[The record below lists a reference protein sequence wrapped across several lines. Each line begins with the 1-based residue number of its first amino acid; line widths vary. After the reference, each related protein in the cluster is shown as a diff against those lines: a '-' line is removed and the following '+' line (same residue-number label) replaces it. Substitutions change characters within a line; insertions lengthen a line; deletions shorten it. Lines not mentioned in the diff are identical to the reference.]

1 LSEHAGTE
9 YGMSTA
15 DRDTSAWFKEH
26 YGSAASQVIEFLGG
40 DRISLAGRRVADIG
54 CGDGIIDLGVVHQGG
69 PELLVGFDVVPTDT
83 AWLLDRAGAEGV
95 AEELPAALEFRT
107 CDPDRLPAADDSF
120 DVVFTWSAFEHV
132 AEPGVVAREIRR
144 ILRPDG
150 ILMLQLWP
158 FYHSEHGAHLWQSLP
173 DSSFVQLRHP
183 AAEVERR
190 VRAAAAHDPAL
201 VEEFVEVFA
210 TLNRITL
217 DDLQRALMSAGLV
230 VTKLEL
236 MTETVRIP
244 MDLARRP
251 LTHLAISG
259 VKLLA
264 VPA

>member
-1 LSEHAGTE
+1 
-9 YGMSTA
+9 
-15 DRDTSAWFKEH
+15 
-26 YGSAASQVIEFLGG
+26 SQVLEFLGG
-40 DRISLAGRRVADIG
+40 DRISMAGRRVADIG
-54 CGDGIIDLGVVHQGG
+54 CGDGIIDLGVVHQAE
-69 PELLVGFDVVPTDT
+69 PELLVGFDVMPTDT
-83 AWLLDRAGAEGV
+83 TWLLERARAEGV
-95 AEELPAALEFRT
+95 AEELPATLEFRT
-107 CDPDRLPAADDSF
+107 CEPDHLPADDDSF

-132 AEPGVVAREIRR
+132 AEPGVVAKEIRR

-173 DSSFVQLRHP
+173 ESSYVQLRHP
-183 AAEVERR
+183 VAEVVRQ
-190 VRAAAAHDPAL
+190 VRAAAAHEPAVL
-201 VEEFVEVFA
+201 EEFVEVFA
-210 TLNRITL
+210 TLNRVTL

-244 MDLARRP
+244 MELARRP
-251 LTHLAISG
+251 LTHLAVSG